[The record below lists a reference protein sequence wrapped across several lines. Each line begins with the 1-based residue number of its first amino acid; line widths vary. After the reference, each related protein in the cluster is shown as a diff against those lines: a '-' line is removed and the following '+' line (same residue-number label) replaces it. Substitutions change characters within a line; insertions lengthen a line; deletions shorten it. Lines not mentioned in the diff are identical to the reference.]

1 MMTTTTYQ
9 TIDTVYSA
17 DSVEWCP
24 VEGFQDLL
32 LCGTY
37 QLEEKD
43 PKVTLP
49 KQKISGECIT
59 STNQ

>member
-1 MMTTTTYQ
+1 MTGRTHQ

-24 VEGFQDLL
+24 LVDHERLM

-37 QLEEKD
+37 QLQEQAEV
-43 PKVTLP
+43 PR
-49 KQKISGECIT
+49 
-59 STNQ
+59 